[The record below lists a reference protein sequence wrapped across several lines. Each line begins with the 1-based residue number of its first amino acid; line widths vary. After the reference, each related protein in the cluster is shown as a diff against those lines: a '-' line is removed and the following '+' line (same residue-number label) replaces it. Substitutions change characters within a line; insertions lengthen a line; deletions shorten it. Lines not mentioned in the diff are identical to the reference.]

1 MPASPATLRR
11 LDILVWVL
19 TYGGLLLLVL
29 GIASHDETP
38 VGGWSMTLVGGV
50 MAVAGIIVVVVRAR
64 MTPRS

>member
-19 TYGGLLLLVL
+19 IYGGLLLLVL